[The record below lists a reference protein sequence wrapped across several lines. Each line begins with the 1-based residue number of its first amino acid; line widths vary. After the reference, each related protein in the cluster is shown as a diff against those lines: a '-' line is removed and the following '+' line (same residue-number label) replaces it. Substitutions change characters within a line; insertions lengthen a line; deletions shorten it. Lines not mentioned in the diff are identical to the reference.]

1 MRNRNY
7 LARGTKPYQYY
18 YFHCIIPKD
27 LREILGTS
35 VIRIS
40 LKNFDYCYSKIVA
53 NSLYIIAQNIF
64 EELRMGKKKNVT
76 SEDVKDILRIEL
88 RKSLL
93 HIHHYQFGT
102 NVFDEGK
109 LSESISK
116 ADKEEEKLRGK
127 LKKDYKGTISLI
139 EKEIDKILISQN
151 LEPDKNNI
159 EYKGLVQRWI
169 ELKLKRQ
176 DWKKELLNKSGK
188 NDDDFRN
195 EIEKEW
201 ALDLWENPNEVTE
214 LLQSI
219 DDGGAPSVITNN
231 LRKISKKMNVK
242 ISKSDKPID
251 VINNIRSVSTAEP
264 SNPYLTQSNSIEVKY
279 NKVETPKTPSP
290 LFSEV
295 ILKHLELMRRNKRRE
310 ETIKETEQTYEDVKE
325 LLGDKPISEYTNI
338 DGRDYRTAI
347 ISLPKNRKKK
357 KQYRNLILLQ
367 LLEMDVPEEDRLS
380 VDTQTK
386 LISRMTS
393 LWNFLID
400 EYPEYVT
407 FNVFKK
413 KSVTV
418 SSRKAKDRRESFTD
432 EDIKTIF
439 HHKNFLPAIFEG
451 HGRQTIKY
459 PYYFVP
465 ILAVMMGARLEE
477 ICQMRCTDIMKV
489 EGIWVYRIKEEGEY
503 GKEKTKVKN
512 PYSERDIPLHP
523 ELIDT
528 LKFVQYVKHI
538 KKLGHE
544 RVFWELPKRG
554 TVYSK
559 NVGKFFNEK
568 YLVKIG
574 IKKRGKSFHSFRH
587 SVETHLT
594 NTNVNARYI
603 DFLQGHSQ
611 KGIGGNVYMKGIRV
625 DVLLKECVE
634 KIKWDVDWNK
644 LKVKW

>member
-27 LREILGTS
+27 LRGILGKS
-35 VIRIS
+35 QIRIS
-40 LKNFDYCYSKIVA
+40 LKNSDYCYSKIVA

-64 EELRMGKKKNVT
+64 EELRAGHMQDIT
-76 SEDVKDILRIEL
+76 LEDVKDILRQKVKQTIKHINLYQWKTNKWEPLELAKRIEEIDKKEKKIL
-88 RKSLL
+88 SRLQTDF
-93 HIHHYQFGT
+93 IET
-102 NVFDEGK
+102 NEI
-109 LSESISK
+109 IS
-116 ADKEEEKLRGK
+116 
-127 LKKDYKGTISLI
+127 
-139 EKEIDKILISQN
+139 KEIDKILIKKN
-151 LEPDKNNI
+151 LKPDKQNY
-159 EYKGLVQRWI
+159 EYAGLISRWTDLKVLR
-169 ELKLKRQ
+169 ESWKRDLLNGERKTVNEYEQKLEEMWKLNLFNEEKLKDFQ
-176 DWKKELLNKSGK
+176 PSIIIEDSAPEPKE
-188 NDDDFRN
+188 
-195 EIEKEW
+195 
-201 ALDLWENPNEVTE
+201 
-214 LLQSI
+214 
-219 DDGGAPSVITNN
+219 
-231 LRKISKKMNVK
+231 
-242 ISKSDKPID
+242 
-251 VINNIRSVSTAEP
+251 
-264 SNPYLTQSNSIEVKY
+264 PYLV
-279 NKVETPKTPSP
+279 TPSSPSPSP

-295 ILKHLELMRRNKRRE
+295 TPKHLELMRRNKRRK
-310 ETIKETEQTYEDVKE
+310 ETIGETEQTYEDVKE
-325 LLGDKPISEYTNI
+325 LIGDKPIGEYTNL
-338 DGRDYRTAI
+338 DGRNFRTAI
-347 ISLPKNRKKK
+347 ISLPKNRKKM
-357 KQYRNLILLQ
+357 KQYRDFNLLQ

-400 EYPEYVT
+400 EYPEYVSH
-407 FNVFKK
+407 NVFKK

-418 SSRKAKDRRESFTD
+418 TSRKAKDKRESFTD
-432 EDIKTIF
+432 DDIKTIF
-439 HHKNFLPAIFEG
+439 HHKNFLPAVFEG

-465 ILAVMMGARLEE
+465 ILAVLMGARLEE
-477 ICQMRCTDIMKV
+477 ICQMRVADIMKV
-489 EGIWVYRIKEEGEY
+489 DGIWVYRIREEGKYNE
-503 GKEKTKVKN
+503 EETRVKN

-528 LKFVQYVKHI
+528 LKFIQYVKHI

-594 NTNVNARYI
+594 NSNVNGRYI

-611 KGIGGNVYMKGIRV
+611 KGVGGNVYMKGIRV
-625 DVLLKECVE
+625 DVLLKDCVE
-634 KIKWDVDWNK
+634 KLIWDIDWNK

>member
-27 LREILGTS
+27 LRGILGKS

-40 LKNFDYCYSKIVA
+40 LKNSDYCYSKIVS

-64 EELRMGKKKNVT
+64 EELRAGHMQDIT
-76 SEDVKDILRIEL
+76 LEDVKDILRQKVKQTIKHINLYQWKTNKWEPLELAKRIEQIDQKEKKIL
-88 RKSLL
+88 SRLQTDF
-93 HIHHYQFGT
+93 IET
-102 NVFDEGK
+102 NEI
-109 LSESISK
+109 IS
-116 ADKEEEKLRGK
+116 
-127 LKKDYKGTISLI
+127 
-139 EKEIDKILISQN
+139 KEIDKILIKKN
-151 LEPDKNNI
+151 LKPDKQNY
-159 EYKGLVQRWI
+159 EYAGLISRWTD
-169 ELKLKRQ
+169 LKVLRETWKR
-176 DWKKELLNKSGK
+176 DLLNGERKTV
-188 NDDDFRN
+188 N
-195 EIEKEW
+195 EYEQELEDKW
-201 ALDLWENPNEVTE
+201 KLDLFIEE
-214 LLQSI
+214 
-219 DDGGAPSVITNN
+219 
-231 LRKISKKMNVK
+231 
-242 ISKSDKPID
+242 KSE
-251 VINNIRSVSTAEP
+251 SHEP
-264 SNPYLTQSNSIEVKY
+264 SIIIEDSASEPKEPYIV
-279 NKVETPKTPSP
+279 TPSSPSPSP

-295 ILKHLELMRRNKRRE
+295 TPKHLELMRRNKRRK
-310 ETIKETEQTYEDVKE
+310 ETIGETEQTYEDVKE
-325 LLGDKPISEYTNI
+325 LIGDKPIGEYTNL
-338 DGRDYRTAI
+338 DGRNFRTAI
-347 ISLPKNRKKK
+347 ISLPKNRKKM
-357 KQYRNLILLQ
+357 KQYRDFNLLQ

-400 EYPEYVT
+400 EYPEYVSH
-407 FNVFKK
+407 NVFKK

-418 SSRKAKDRRESFTD
+418 TSRKAKDKRESFTD
-432 EDIKTIF
+432 DDIKTIF

-465 ILAVMMGARLEE
+465 ILAVLMGARLEE
-477 ICQMRCTDIMKV
+477 ICQMRVADIMKV
-489 EGIWVYRIKEEGEY
+489 DGIWVYRIREEGKYNE
-503 GKEKTKVKN
+503 EETRVKN

-594 NTNVNARYI
+594 NSNVNGRYI

-611 KGIGGNVYMKGIRV
+611 KGVGGNVYMKGIRV
-625 DVLLKECVE
+625 DVLLKDCVE
-634 KIKWDVDWNK
+634 KLIWDIDWNK

>member
-27 LREILGTS
+27 LRGILGKS
-35 VIRIS
+35 QIRIS
-40 LKNFDYCYSKIVA
+40 LKNSDYCYSKIVA

-64 EELRMGKKKNVT
+64 EELRAGHMQDIT
-76 SEDVKDILRIEL
+76 LEDVKEILRQKFKQTIKHIDLYQWKTNKWEPLELAKRIEEIDKKEKKIL
-88 RKSLL
+88 SRLKNDF
-93 HIHHYQFGT
+93 IET
-102 NVFDEGK
+102 NEI
-109 LSESISK
+109 IS
-116 ADKEEEKLRGK
+116 
-127 LKKDYKGTISLI
+127 
-139 EKEIDKILISQN
+139 KEIDKILIKKN
-151 LEPDKNNI
+151 LKPDKQNY
-159 EYKGLVQRWI
+159 EYAGLISRWTDLKVLR
-169 ELKLKRQ
+169 ESWKRDLLNGERKTVNEYEQKLEEMWKLNLFNEEKLKDFQ
-176 DWKKELLNKSGK
+176 PSIIIEDSAPEPKE
-188 NDDDFRN
+188 
-195 EIEKEW
+195 
-201 ALDLWENPNEVTE
+201 
-214 LLQSI
+214 
-219 DDGGAPSVITNN
+219 
-231 LRKISKKMNVK
+231 
-242 ISKSDKPID
+242 
-251 VINNIRSVSTAEP
+251 
-264 SNPYLTQSNSIEVKY
+264 PYLV
-279 NKVETPKTPSP
+279 TPSPSP

-295 ILKHLELMRRNKRRE
+295 TPKHLELMRRNKRRK
-310 ETIKETEQTYEDVKE
+310 ETIGETEQTYEDVKE
-325 LLGDKPISEYTNI
+325 LIGDKPIGEYTNL
-338 DGRDYRTAI
+338 DGRNFRTAI
-347 ISLPKNRKKK
+347 ISLPKNRKKM
-357 KQYRNLILLQ
+357 KQYRDFNLLQ
-367 LLEMDVPEEDRLS
+367 LLEMDVPEDDRLS

-400 EYPEYVT
+400 EYPEYVSH
-407 FNVFKK
+407 NVFKK

-418 SSRKAKDRRESFTD
+418 TSRKAKDKRESFTD
-432 EDIKTIF
+432 DDIKTIF
-439 HHKNFLPAIFEG
+439 HHKNFLPAVFEG

-477 ICQMRCTDIMKV
+477 ICQMRVTDIKKV
-489 EGIWVYRIKEEGEY
+489 NGIWVYRIREEGRYNE
-503 GKEKTKVKN
+503 EETRVKN

-528 LKFVQYVKHI
+528 LRFVQYVNHI

-554 TVYSK
+554 NVYHR

-594 NTNVNARYI
+594 NANVNGRYI

-611 KGIGGNVYMKGIRV
+611 KGVGGNVYMKGIRV
-625 DVLLKECVE
+625 DVLLKDCVE
-634 KIKWDVDWNK
+634 KIQWDVDWNK

>member
-27 LREILGTS
+27 LRGILGKS
-35 VIRIS
+35 QIRIS
-40 LKNFDYCYSKIVA
+40 LKNSDYCYSKIVA

-64 EELRMGKKKNVT
+64 EELRAGHMQDIT
-76 SEDVKDILRIEL
+76 LEDVKDILRQKVKQTIKHIDLYQWKTNKWEPLELAKRIEEID
-88 RKSLL
+88 KKEKKLL
-93 HIHHYQFGT
+93 SRLQTDFIET
-102 NVFDEGK
+102 NEI
-109 LSESISK
+109 IS
-116 ADKEEEKLRGK
+116 
-127 LKKDYKGTISLI
+127 
-139 EKEIDKILISQN
+139 KEIDKILIKKN
-151 LEPDKNNI
+151 LKPDKQNYEYAGLISRWTDLKVLRETWKRDLLNGERKTVNEYEQELEEKWKLDLFI
-159 EYKGLVQRWI
+159 E
-169 ELKLKRQ
+169 EKLKESQ
-176 DWKKELLNKSGK
+176 SSIIIENSASEPKEPY
-188 NDDDFRN
+188 
-195 EIEKEW
+195 I
-201 ALDLWENPNEVTE
+201 VT
-214 LLQSI
+214 
-219 DDGGAPSVITNN
+219 PS
-231 LRKISKKMNVK
+231 S
-242 ISKSDKPID
+242 
-251 VINNIRSVSTAEP
+251 P
-264 SNPYLTQSNSIEVKY
+264 S
-279 NKVETPKTPSP
+279 PSP

-295 ILKHLELMRRNKRRE
+295 TPKHLELMRRNKRRK
-310 ETIKETEQTYEDVKE
+310 ETIGETEQTYEDVKE
-325 LLGDKPISEYTNI
+325 LIGDKPIGEYTNL
-338 DGRDYRTAI
+338 DGRNFRTAI
-347 ISLPKNRKKK
+347 ISLPKNRKKM
-357 KQYRNLILLQ
+357 KQYRDFNLLQ
-367 LLEMDVPEEDRLS
+367 LLEMDVPEDDRLS

-407 FNVFKK
+407 QNVFKK

-418 SSRKAKDRRESFTD
+418 TSRKAKDKRESFTD

-451 HGRQTIKY
+451 HRRQTIKY

-477 ICQMRCTDIMKV
+477 ICQMRVTDIKKV
-489 EGIWVYRIKEEGEY
+489 NGIWVYRIREEGRYNE
-503 GKEKTKVKN
+503 EETRVKN

-528 LKFVQYVKHI
+528 LRFVQYVNHI

-554 TVYSK
+554 NVYHR

-594 NTNVNARYI
+594 NANVNGRYI

-611 KGIGGNVYMKGIRV
+611 KGVGGNVYMKGIRV
-625 DVLLKECVE
+625 DVLLKDCVE
-634 KIKWDVDWNK
+634 KIQWDVDWNK

>member
-1 MRNRNY
+1 MVILCVWINPKSRGTMRNRNY

-27 LREILGTS
+27 LRGILGKS

-40 LKNFDYCYSKIVA
+40 LKNSDYCYSKIVA

-64 EELRMGKKKNVT
+64 EELRAGHMQDIT
-76 SEDVKDILRIEL
+76 LEDVKDILRQKVKQTIKHIDLYQWKTNKWEPLELAKRIEQID
-88 RKSLL
+88 KKEKKLL
-93 HIHHYQFGT
+93 SRLQTDFIET
-102 NVFDEGK
+102 NEI
-109 LSESISK
+109 IS
-116 ADKEEEKLRGK
+116 
-127 LKKDYKGTISLI
+127 
-139 EKEIDKILISQN
+139 KEIDKILIKKN
-151 LEPDKNNI
+151 LKPDKQNYEYAGLISRWTDLKVLRETWKRDLLNGERKTVNEYEQELEEKWKLDLFI
-159 EYKGLVQRWI
+159 E
-169 ELKLKRQ
+169 EKLKESQ
-176 DWKKELLNKSGK
+176 SSIIIENSASEPKEPY
-188 NDDDFRN
+188 
-195 EIEKEW
+195 I
-201 ALDLWENPNEVTE
+201 VT
-214 LLQSI
+214 
-219 DDGGAPSVITNN
+219 PS
-231 LRKISKKMNVK
+231 S
-242 ISKSDKPID
+242 
-251 VINNIRSVSTAEP
+251 
-264 SNPYLTQSNSIEVKY
+264 
-279 NKVETPKTPSP
+279 PSP

-295 ILKHLELMRRNKRRE
+295 TPKHLELMRRNKRRK
-310 ETIKETEQTYEDVKE
+310 ETIGETEQTYEDVKE
-325 LLGDKPISEYTNI
+325 LIGDKPIGEYTNL
-338 DGRDYRTAI
+338 DGRNFRTAI
-347 ISLPKNRKKK
+347 ISLPKNRKKM
-357 KQYRNLILLQ
+357 KQYRDFNLLQ
-367 LLEMDVPEEDRLS
+367 LLEMDVPEDDRLS

-407 FNVFKK
+407 QNVFKK

-418 SSRKAKDRRESFTD
+418 TSRKAKDKRESFTD

-477 ICQMRCTDIMKV
+477 ICQMRVTDIKKV
-489 EGIWVYRIKEEGEY
+489 NGIWVYRIREEGRYNE
-503 GKEKTKVKN
+503 EETRVKN

-528 LKFVQYVKHI
+528 LRFVQYVNHI

-554 TVYSK
+554 NVYHR

-594 NTNVNARYI
+594 NANVNGRYI

-611 KGIGGNVYMKGIRV
+611 KGVGGNVYMKGIRV
-625 DVLLKECVE
+625 DVLLKDCVE
-634 KIKWDVDWNK
+634 KIQWDVDWNK

>member
-1 MRNRNY
+1 MSNRNY

-27 LREILGTS
+27 LRGILGTS
-35 VIRIS
+35 IIRIS
-40 LKNFDYCYSKIVA
+40 LKNSDYCYSKIVA
-53 NSLYIIAQNIF
+53 NSLYIVAQNIF

-93 HIHHYQFGT
+93 HIRHYQYGT

-109 LSESISK
+109 LSKSIIQ
-116 ADKEEEKLRGK
+116 ADKEEERLRDT
-127 LKKDYKGTISLI
+127 LQKDYRGTVELI

-151 LEPDKNNI
+151 LQPDKQNI

-176 DWKKELLNKSGK
+176 DWKKDLLNKSGK
-188 NDDDFRN
+188 NDEDFRK
-195 EIEKEW
+195 EIEKVWNIE
-201 ALDLWENPNEVTE
+201 LNGKSKELQPSIITE
-214 LLQSI
+214 ESEPI
-219 DDGGAPSVITNN
+219 EPYI
-231 LRKISKKMNVK
+231 VK
-242 ISKSDKPID
+242 PK
-251 VINNIRSVSTAEP
+251 
-264 SNPYLTQSNSIEVKY
+264 SIEVKY
-279 NKVETPKTPSP
+279 NKAQTAPSP

-295 ILKHLELMRRNKRRE
+295 IPKYLEYMVRVKRRE
-310 ETIKETEQTYEDVKE
+310 STIGEQKQTYEDVIE
-325 LLGDKPISEYTNI
+325 LIGDKPIGEYTNL
-338 DGRDYRTAI
+338 DGRNYRTSL

-357 KQYRNLILLQ
+357 KQYRDFNLHQ
-367 LLEMDVPEEDRLS
+367 LLDMDVPEEDRMT
-380 VDTQTK
+380 VANQAK
-386 LISRMTS
+386 LISRMSS
-393 LWNFLID
+393 LWNYLSD

-407 FNVFKK
+407 HNVFKRK
-413 KSVTV
+413 TVTV
-418 SSRKAKDRRESFTD
+418 SSRRAKDRRESFTD
-432 EDIKTIF
+432 DDIKTIF
-439 HHKNFLPAIFEG
+439 HQKNFLPAVFEA
-451 HGRQTIKY
+451 HGKQTIKY
-459 PYYFVP
+459 PYFFTP
-465 ILAVMMGARLEE
+465 ILASLMGARLEE
-477 ICQMRCTDIMKV
+477 ICQMRVKDIMRV
-489 EGIWVYRIKEEGEY
+489 DGIWVYRIREEGKY
-503 GKEKTKVKN
+503 GEEETKVKN

-528 LKFVQYVKHI
+528 LNFVQYVKHV

-587 SVETHLT
+587 SVETQLT
-594 NTNVNARYI
+594 NANVNARYI

-634 KIKWDVDWNK
+634 KIQWDVDWNK

>member
-27 LREILGTS
+27 LRGILGKS

-40 LKNFDYCYSKIVA
+40 LKNSDYCYSKIVS

-64 EELRMGKKKNVT
+64 EELRAGHMQDIT
-76 SEDVKDILRIEL
+76 LEDVKDILRQKVKQTIKHINLYQWKTNKWEPLELAKRIEQIDQKEKKIL
-88 RKSLL
+88 SRLQTDF
-93 HIHHYQFGT
+93 IET
-102 NVFDEGK
+102 NEI
-109 LSESISK
+109 IS
-116 ADKEEEKLRGK
+116 
-127 LKKDYKGTISLI
+127 
-139 EKEIDKILISQN
+139 KEIDKILIKKN
-151 LEPDKNNI
+151 LKPDKQNY
-159 EYKGLVQRWI
+159 EYAGLISRWTDLKVLR
-169 ELKLKRQ
+169 ESWKRDLLNGERKTVNEYEQKLEEMWKLNLFNEEKLKDFQ
-176 DWKKELLNKSGK
+176 PSIIIEDSAPEPKE
-188 NDDDFRN
+188 
-195 EIEKEW
+195 
-201 ALDLWENPNEVTE
+201 
-214 LLQSI
+214 
-219 DDGGAPSVITNN
+219 
-231 LRKISKKMNVK
+231 
-242 ISKSDKPID
+242 
-251 VINNIRSVSTAEP
+251 
-264 SNPYLTQSNSIEVKY
+264 PYLV
-279 NKVETPKTPSP
+279 TPSSPSPSP

-295 ILKHLELMRRNKRRE
+295 TPKHLELMRRNKRRK
-310 ETIKETEQTYEDVKE
+310 ETIGETEQTYEDVKE
-325 LLGDKPISEYTNI
+325 LIGDKPIGEYTNL
-338 DGRDYRTAI
+338 DGRNFRTAI
-347 ISLPKNRKKK
+347 ISLPKNRKKM
-357 KQYRNLILLQ
+357 KQYRDFNLLQ

-400 EYPEYVT
+400 EYPEYVSH
-407 FNVFKK
+407 NVFKK

-418 SSRKAKDRRESFTD
+418 TSRKAKDKRESFTD
-432 EDIKTIF
+432 DDIKTIF
-439 HHKNFLPAIFEG
+439 HHKNFLPAVFEG

-465 ILAVMMGARLEE
+465 ILAVLMGARLEE
-477 ICQMRCTDIMKV
+477 ICQMRVADIMKV
-489 EGIWVYRIKEEGEY
+489 DGIWVYRIREEGKYNE
-503 GKEKTKVKN
+503 EETRVKN

-594 NTNVNARYI
+594 NANVNGRYI

-611 KGIGGNVYMKGIRV
+611 KGVGGNVYMKGIRV
-625 DVLLKECVE
+625 DVLLKDCVE
-634 KIKWDVDWNK
+634 KLIWDIDWNK

>member
-27 LREILGTS
+27 LRGILGKS
-35 VIRIS
+35 QIRIS
-40 LKNFDYCYSKIVA
+40 LKNSDYCYSKIVA

-64 EELRMGKKKNVT
+64 EELRAGHMQDIT
-76 SEDVKDILRIEL
+76 LEDVKDILRQKVKQTIKHIDLYQWKTNKWEPLELAKRIEQIDKKEKKIL
-88 RKSLL
+88 SRLQTDF
-93 HIHHYQFGT
+93 IET
-102 NVFDEGK
+102 NEI
-109 LSESISK
+109 IS
-116 ADKEEEKLRGK
+116 
-127 LKKDYKGTISLI
+127 
-139 EKEIDKILISQN
+139 KEIDKILIKKN
-151 LEPDKNNI
+151 LKPDKQNYEYAGLISRWTDLKVLRETWKRDLLNGERKTVNEYEQELEEKWKLDLFI
-159 EYKGLVQRWI
+159 E
-169 ELKLKRQ
+169 EKLKESQ
-176 DWKKELLNKSGK
+176 SSIIIENSASEPKEPY
-188 NDDDFRN
+188 
-195 EIEKEW
+195 I
-201 ALDLWENPNEVTE
+201 VT
-214 LLQSI
+214 
-219 DDGGAPSVITNN
+219 PS
-231 LRKISKKMNVK
+231 S
-242 ISKSDKPID
+242 
-251 VINNIRSVSTAEP
+251 P
-264 SNPYLTQSNSIEVKY
+264 S
-279 NKVETPKTPSP
+279 PSP

-295 ILKHLELMRRNKRRE
+295 TPKHLELMRRNKRRK
-310 ETIKETEQTYEDVKE
+310 ETIGETEQTYEDVKE
-325 LLGDKPISEYTNI
+325 LIGDKPIGEYTNL
-338 DGRDYRTAI
+338 DGRNFRTAI
-347 ISLPKNRKKK
+347 ISLPKNRKKM
-357 KQYRNLILLQ
+357 KQYRDFNLLQ
-367 LLEMDVPEEDRLS
+367 LLEMDVPEDDRLS

-407 FNVFKK
+407 QNVFKK

-418 SSRKAKDRRESFTD
+418 TSRKAKDKRESFTD

-477 ICQMRCTDIMKV
+477 ICQMRVTDIKKV
-489 EGIWVYRIKEEGEY
+489 NGIWVYRIREEGRYNE
-503 GKEKTKVKN
+503 EETRVKN

-528 LKFVQYVKHI
+528 LRFVQYVNHI

-554 TVYSK
+554 NVYHR

-594 NTNVNARYI
+594 NANVNGRYI

-611 KGIGGNVYMKGIRV
+611 KGVGGNVYMKGIRV
-625 DVLLKECVE
+625 DVLLKDCVE
-634 KIKWDVDWNK
+634 KIQWDVDWNK

>member
-27 LREILGTS
+27 LRGILGKS

-40 LKNFDYCYSKIVA
+40 LKNSDYCYSKIVS

-64 EELRMGKKKNVT
+64 EELRAGHMQDIT
-76 SEDVKDILRIEL
+76 LEDVKDILRQKVKQTIKHINLYQWKTNKWEPLELAKRIEQIDQKEKKIL
-88 RKSLL
+88 SRLQTDF
-93 HIHHYQFGT
+93 IET
-102 NVFDEGK
+102 NEI
-109 LSESISK
+109 IS
-116 ADKEEEKLRGK
+116 
-127 LKKDYKGTISLI
+127 
-139 EKEIDKILISQN
+139 KEIDKILIKKN
-151 LEPDKNNI
+151 LKPDKQNY
-159 EYKGLVQRWI
+159 EYAGLISRWTD
-169 ELKLKRQ
+169 LKVLRETWKR
-176 DWKKELLNKSGK
+176 DLLNGERKTV
-188 NDDDFRN
+188 N
-195 EIEKEW
+195 EYEQELEDKW
-201 ALDLWENPNEVTE
+201 KLDLFIEEKLEESQSSIIIEDSAPKPKEPHLVT
-214 LLQSI
+214 
-219 DDGGAPSVITNN
+219 PS
-231 LRKISKKMNVK
+231 S
-242 ISKSDKPID
+242 
-251 VINNIRSVSTAEP
+251 P
-264 SNPYLTQSNSIEVKY
+264 S
-279 NKVETPKTPSP
+279 PSP

-295 ILKHLELMRRNKRRE
+295 TPKHLELMRRNKRRK
-310 ETIKETEQTYEDVKE
+310 ETIGETEQTYEDVKE
-325 LLGDKPISEYTNI
+325 LIGDKPIGEYTNL
-338 DGRDYRTAI
+338 DGRNFRTAI
-347 ISLPKNRKKK
+347 ISLPKNRKKM
-357 KQYRNLILLQ
+357 KQYRDFNLLQ

-407 FNVFKK
+407 QNVFKK

-418 SSRKAKDRRESFTD
+418 TSRKAKDKRESFTD

-465 ILAVMMGARLEE
+465 ILAVLMGARLEE
-477 ICQMRCTDIMKV
+477 ICQMRVADIMKV
-489 EGIWVYRIKEEGEY
+489 DGIWVYRIREEGKYNE
-503 GKEKTKVKN
+503 EETRVKN

-594 NTNVNARYI
+594 NSNVNGRYI

-611 KGIGGNVYMKGIRV
+611 KGVGGNVYMKGIRV
-625 DVLLKECVE
+625 DVLLKDCVE
-634 KIKWDVDWNK
+634 KLIWDIDWNK

>member
-27 LREILGTS
+27 LRGILGKS

-40 LKNFDYCYSKIVA
+40 LKNSDYCYSKIVS

-64 EELRMGKKKNVT
+64 EELRAGHMQDIT
-76 SEDVKDILRIEL
+76 LEDVKDILRQKVKQTIKHINLYQWKTNKWEPLELAKRIEQIDQKEKKIL
-88 RKSLL
+88 SRLQTDF
-93 HIHHYQFGT
+93 IET
-102 NVFDEGK
+102 NEI
-109 LSESISK
+109 IS
-116 ADKEEEKLRGK
+116 
-127 LKKDYKGTISLI
+127 
-139 EKEIDKILISQN
+139 KEIDKILIKKN
-151 LEPDKNNI
+151 LKPDKQNY
-159 EYKGLVQRWI
+159 EYAGLISRWTD
-169 ELKLKRQ
+169 LKVLRETWKR
-176 DWKKELLNKSGK
+176 DLLNGERKTV
-188 NDDDFRN
+188 N
-195 EIEKEW
+195 EYEQELEDKW
-201 ALDLWENPNEVTE
+201 KLDLFIEE
-214 LLQSI
+214 
-219 DDGGAPSVITNN
+219 
-231 LRKISKKMNVK
+231 
-242 ISKSDKPID
+242 KSE
-251 VINNIRSVSTAEP
+251 SHEP
-264 SNPYLTQSNSIEVKY
+264 SIIIEDSASEPKEPYIV
-279 NKVETPKTPSP
+279 TPSSPSPSP

-295 ILKHLELMRRNKRRE
+295 TPKHLELMRRNKRRK
-310 ETIKETEQTYEDVKE
+310 ETIGETEQTYEDVKE
-325 LLGDKPISEYTNI
+325 LIGDKPIGEYTNL
-338 DGRDYRTAI
+338 DGRNFRTAI
-347 ISLPKNRKKK
+347 ISLPKNRKKM
-357 KQYRNLILLQ
+357 KQYRDFNLLQ

-400 EYPEYVT
+400 EYPEYVSH
-407 FNVFKK
+407 NVFKK

-418 SSRKAKDRRESFTD
+418 TSRKAKDKRESFTD
-432 EDIKTIF
+432 DDIKTIF
-439 HHKNFLPAIFEG
+439 HHKNFLPAVFEG

-465 ILAVMMGARLEE
+465 ILAVLMGARLEE
-477 ICQMRCTDIMKV
+477 ICQMRVADIMKV
-489 EGIWVYRIKEEGEY
+489 DGIWVYRIREEGKYNE
-503 GKEKTKVKN
+503 EETRVKN

-528 LKFVQYVKHI
+528 LKFIQYVKHI

-594 NTNVNARYI
+594 NSNVNGRYI

-611 KGIGGNVYMKGIRV
+611 KGVGGNVYMKGIRV
-625 DVLLKECVE
+625 DVLLKDCVE
-634 KIKWDVDWNK
+634 KLIWDIDWNK

>member
-27 LREILGTS
+27 LRGILGKS
-35 VIRIS
+35 QIRIS
-40 LKNFDYCYSKIVA
+40 LKNSDYCYSKIVA

-64 EELRMGKKKNVT
+64 EELRAGHMQDIT
-76 SEDVKDILRIEL
+76 LEDVKDILRQKVKQTIKHINLYQWKTNKWEPLELAKRIEQIDQKEKKIL
-88 RKSLL
+88 SRLQTDF
-93 HIHHYQFGT
+93 IET
-102 NVFDEGK
+102 NEI
-109 LSESISK
+109 IS
-116 ADKEEEKLRGK
+116 
-127 LKKDYKGTISLI
+127 
-139 EKEIDKILISQN
+139 KEIDKILIKKN
-151 LEPDKNNI
+151 LKPDKQNY
-159 EYKGLVQRWI
+159 EYAGLISRWTD
-169 ELKLKRQ
+169 LKVLRETWKR
-176 DWKKELLNKSGK
+176 DLLNGERKTV
-188 NDDDFRN
+188 N
-195 EIEKEW
+195 EYEQELEDKW
-201 ALDLWENPNEVTE
+201 KLDLFIEE
-214 LLQSI
+214 
-219 DDGGAPSVITNN
+219 
-231 LRKISKKMNVK
+231 
-242 ISKSDKPID
+242 KSE
-251 VINNIRSVSTAEP
+251 SHEP
-264 SNPYLTQSNSIEVKY
+264 SIIIEDSASEPKEPYIV
-279 NKVETPKTPSP
+279 TPSSPSPSP

-295 ILKHLELMRRNKRRE
+295 TPKHLELMRRNKRRK
-310 ETIKETEQTYEDVKE
+310 ETIGETEQTYEDVKE
-325 LLGDKPISEYTNI
+325 LIGDKPIGEYTNL
-338 DGRDYRTAI
+338 DGRNFRTAI
-347 ISLPKNRKKK
+347 ISLPKNRKKM
-357 KQYRNLILLQ
+357 KQYRDFNLLQ
-367 LLEMDVPEEDRLS
+367 LLEIDVPEEDRLS

-400 EYPEYVT
+400 EYPEYVSH
-407 FNVFKK
+407 NVFKK

-418 SSRKAKDRRESFTD
+418 TSRKAKDKRESFTD
-432 EDIKTIF
+432 DDIKTIF
-439 HHKNFLPAIFEG
+439 HHKNFLPAVFEG

-465 ILAVMMGARLEE
+465 ILAVLMGARLEE
-477 ICQMRCTDIMKV
+477 ICQMRVADIMKV
-489 EGIWVYRIKEEGEY
+489 DGIWVYRIREEGKYNE
-503 GKEKTKVKN
+503 EETRVKN

-594 NTNVNARYI
+594 NSNVNGRYI

-611 KGIGGNVYMKGIRV
+611 KGVGGNVYMKGIRV
-625 DVLLKECVE
+625 DVLLKDCV
-634 KIKWDVDWNK
+634 KKLIWDIDWNK

>member
-1 MRNRNY
+1 MHNQNY
-7 LARGTKPYQYY
+7 LARGTKPYQYF
-18 YFHCIIPKD
+18 YFRCIIPKD
-27 LREILGTS
+27 LKGMFRQS
-35 VIRIS
+35 QIRIS
-40 LKNFDYCYSKIVA
+40 LKNSNYCYSKIVA

-64 EELRMGKKKNVT
+64 ENIREGHMQDITL
-76 SEDVKDILRIEL
+76 EDVKDILRKKFKQTIKHINLYQWKTNKWEPLELAKRIEQIDQKEKKIL
-88 RKSLL
+88 SRLQTDF
-93 HIHHYQFGT
+93 IET
-102 NVFDEGK
+102 NEI
-109 LSESISK
+109 IS
-116 ADKEEEKLRGK
+116 
-127 LKKDYKGTISLI
+127 
-139 EKEIDKILISQN
+139 KEIDKILIKKN
-151 LEPDKNNI
+151 LKPDKQNY
-159 EYKGLVQRWI
+159 EYAGLISRWTD
-169 ELKLKRQ
+169 LKVLRETWKR
-176 DWKKELLNKSGK
+176 DLLNGERKTV
-188 NDDDFRN
+188 N
-195 EIEKEW
+195 EYEQELEDKW
-201 ALDLWENPNEVTE
+201 KLDLFIEE
-214 LLQSI
+214 
-219 DDGGAPSVITNN
+219 
-231 LRKISKKMNVK
+231 
-242 ISKSDKPID
+242 KSE
-251 VINNIRSVSTAEP
+251 SHEP
-264 SNPYLTQSNSIEVKY
+264 SIIIEDSASEPKEPYIV
-279 NKVETPKTPSP
+279 TPSSPSPSP

-295 ILKHLELMRRNKRRE
+295 TPKHLELMRRNKRRK
-310 ETIKETEQTYEDVKE
+310 ETIGETEQTYEDVKE
-325 LLGDKPISEYTNI
+325 LIGDKPIGEYTNL
-338 DGRDYRTAI
+338 DGRNFRTAI
-347 ISLPKNRKKK
+347 ISLPKNRKKM
-357 KQYRNLILLQ
+357 KQYRDFNLLQ

-400 EYPEYVT
+400 EYPEYVSH
-407 FNVFKK
+407 NVFKK

-418 SSRKAKDRRESFTD
+418 TSRKAKDKRESFTD
-432 EDIKTIF
+432 DDIKTIF
-439 HHKNFLPAIFEG
+439 HHKNFLPAVFEG

-465 ILAVMMGARLEE
+465 ILAVLMGARLEE
-477 ICQMRCTDIMKV
+477 ICQMRVADIMKV
-489 EGIWVYRIKEEGEY
+489 DGIWVYRIREEGKYNE
-503 GKEKTKVKN
+503 EETRVKN

-594 NTNVNARYI
+594 NANVNGRYI

-611 KGIGGNVYMKGIRV
+611 KGVGGNVYMKGIRV
-625 DVLLKECVE
+625 DVLLKDCVE
-634 KIKWDVDWNK
+634 KLIWDIDWNK

>member
-27 LREILGTS
+27 LRGILGKS
-35 VIRIS
+35 QIRIS
-40 LKNFDYCYSKIVA
+40 LKNSDYCYSKIVS

-64 EELRMGKKKNVT
+64 EELRAGHMQDIT
-76 SEDVKDILRIEL
+76 LEDVKDILRQKVKQTIKHINLYQWKTNKWEPLELAKRIEQIDQKEKKIL
-88 RKSLL
+88 SRLQTDF
-93 HIHHYQFGT
+93 IET
-102 NVFDEGK
+102 NEI
-109 LSESISK
+109 IS
-116 ADKEEEKLRGK
+116 
-127 LKKDYKGTISLI
+127 
-139 EKEIDKILISQN
+139 KEIDKILIKKN
-151 LEPDKNNI
+151 LKPDKQNY
-159 EYKGLVQRWI
+159 EYAGLISRWTDLKVLR
-169 ELKLKRQ
+169 ESWKRDLLNGERKTVNEYEQKLEEMWKLNLFNEEKLKDFQ
-176 DWKKELLNKSGK
+176 PSIIIEDSAPEPKE
-188 NDDDFRN
+188 
-195 EIEKEW
+195 
-201 ALDLWENPNEVTE
+201 
-214 LLQSI
+214 
-219 DDGGAPSVITNN
+219 
-231 LRKISKKMNVK
+231 
-242 ISKSDKPID
+242 
-251 VINNIRSVSTAEP
+251 
-264 SNPYLTQSNSIEVKY
+264 PYLV
-279 NKVETPKTPSP
+279 TPSSPSPSP

-295 ILKHLELMRRNKRRE
+295 TPKHLELMRRNKRRK
-310 ETIKETEQTYEDVKE
+310 ETIGETEQTYEDVKE
-325 LLGDKPISEYTNI
+325 LIGDKPIGEYTNL
-338 DGRDYRTAI
+338 DGRNFRTAI
-347 ISLPKNRKKK
+347 ISLPKNRKKM
-357 KQYRNLILLQ
+357 KQYRDFNLLQ

-400 EYPEYVT
+400 EYPEYVSH
-407 FNVFKK
+407 NVFKK

-418 SSRKAKDRRESFTD
+418 TSRKAKDKRESFTD
-432 EDIKTIF
+432 DDIKTIF
-439 HHKNFLPAIFEG
+439 HHKNFLPAVFEG

-465 ILAVMMGARLEE
+465 ILAVLMGARLEE
-477 ICQMRCTDIMKV
+477 ICQMRVADIMKV
-489 EGIWVYRIKEEGEY
+489 DGIWVYRIREEGKYNE
-503 GKEKTKVKN
+503 EETRVKN

-594 NTNVNARYI
+594 NSNVNGRYI

-611 KGIGGNVYMKGIRV
+611 KGVGGNVYMKGIRV
-625 DVLLKECVE
+625 DVLLKDCVE
-634 KIKWDVDWNK
+634 KLIWDIDWNK

>member
-27 LREILGTS
+27 LRGILGKS

-40 LKNFDYCYSKIVA
+40 LKNSDYCYSKIVS

-64 EELRMGKKKNVT
+64 EELRAGHMQDIT
-76 SEDVKDILRIEL
+76 LEDVKDILRQKVKQTIKHINLYQWKTNKWEPLELAKRIEEIDKKEKKIL
-88 RKSLL
+88 SRLQTDF
-93 HIHHYQFGT
+93 IET
-102 NVFDEGK
+102 NEI
-109 LSESISK
+109 IS
-116 ADKEEEKLRGK
+116 
-127 LKKDYKGTISLI
+127 
-139 EKEIDKILISQN
+139 KEIDKILIKKN
-151 LEPDKNNI
+151 LKPDKQNY
-159 EYKGLVQRWI
+159 EYAGLISRWTDLKVLR
-169 ELKLKRQ
+169 ESWKRDLLNGERKTVNEYEQKLEEMWKLNLFNEEKLKDFQ
-176 DWKKELLNKSGK
+176 PSIIIEDSAPEPKE
-188 NDDDFRN
+188 
-195 EIEKEW
+195 
-201 ALDLWENPNEVTE
+201 
-214 LLQSI
+214 
-219 DDGGAPSVITNN
+219 
-231 LRKISKKMNVK
+231 
-242 ISKSDKPID
+242 
-251 VINNIRSVSTAEP
+251 
-264 SNPYLTQSNSIEVKY
+264 PYLV
-279 NKVETPKTPSP
+279 TPSSPSP

-295 ILKHLELMRRNKRRE
+295 TPKHLELMRRNKRRK
-310 ETIKETEQTYEDVKE
+310 ETIGETEQTYEDVKE
-325 LLGDKPISEYTNI
+325 LIGDKPIGEYTNL
-338 DGRDYRTAI
+338 DGRNFRTAI
-347 ISLPKNRKKK
+347 ISLPKNRKKM
-357 KQYRNLILLQ
+357 KQYRDFNLLQ

-400 EYPEYVT
+400 EYPEYVSH
-407 FNVFKK
+407 NVFKK

-418 SSRKAKDRRESFTD
+418 TSRKAKDKRESFTD
-432 EDIKTIF
+432 DDIKTIF
-439 HHKNFLPAIFEG
+439 HHKNFLPAVFEG

-465 ILAVMMGARLEE
+465 ILAVLMGARLEE
-477 ICQMRCTDIMKV
+477 ICQMRVADIMKV
-489 EGIWVYRIKEEGEY
+489 DGIWVYRIREEGKYNE
-503 GKEKTKVKN
+503 EETRVKN

-528 LKFVQYVKHI
+528 LKFIQYVKHI

-594 NTNVNARYI
+594 NSNVNGRYI

-611 KGIGGNVYMKGIRV
+611 KGVGGNVYMKGIRV

-634 KIKWDVDWNK
+634 KIQWDVDWNK

>member
-27 LREILGTS
+27 LRGILGKS

-40 LKNFDYCYSKIVA
+40 LKNSDYCYSKIVS

-64 EELRMGKKKNVT
+64 EELRAGHMQDIT
-76 SEDVKDILRIEL
+76 LEDVKDILRQKFKQTIKHIDLYQWKTNKWEPLELAKRIEQIDQKEKKIL
-88 RKSLL
+88 SRLQTDF
-93 HIHHYQFGT
+93 IET
-102 NVFDEGK
+102 NEI
-109 LSESISK
+109 IS
-116 ADKEEEKLRGK
+116 
-127 LKKDYKGTISLI
+127 
-139 EKEIDKILISQN
+139 KEIDKILIKKN
-151 LEPDKNNI
+151 LKPDKQNY
-159 EYKGLVQRWI
+159 EYAGLISRWTD
-169 ELKLKRQ
+169 LKVLRETWKR
-176 DWKKELLNKSGK
+176 DLLNGERKTV
-188 NDDDFRN
+188 N
-195 EIEKEW
+195 EYEQELEDKW
-201 ALDLWENPNEVTE
+201 KLDLFIEE
-214 LLQSI
+214 
-219 DDGGAPSVITNN
+219 
-231 LRKISKKMNVK
+231 
-242 ISKSDKPID
+242 KSE
-251 VINNIRSVSTAEP
+251 SHEP
-264 SNPYLTQSNSIEVKY
+264 SIIIEDSASEPKEPYIV
-279 NKVETPKTPSP
+279 TPSSPSPSP

-295 ILKHLELMRRNKRRE
+295 TPKHLELMRRNKRRK
-310 ETIKETEQTYEDVKE
+310 ETIGETEQTYEDVKE
-325 LLGDKPISEYTNI
+325 LIGDKPIGEYTNL
-338 DGRDYRTAI
+338 DGRNFRTAI
-347 ISLPKNRKKK
+347 ISLPKNRKKM
-357 KQYRNLILLQ
+357 KQYRDFNLLQ
-367 LLEMDVPEEDRLS
+367 LLEMDVPEDDRLS

-400 EYPEYVT
+400 EYPEYVSH
-407 FNVFKK
+407 NVFKK

-418 SSRKAKDRRESFTD
+418 TSRKAKDKRESFTD
-432 EDIKTIF
+432 DDIKTIF

-477 ICQMRCTDIMKV
+477 ICQMRVTDIKKV
-489 EGIWVYRIKEEGEY
+489 NGIWVYRIREEGRYNE
-503 GKEKTKVKN
+503 EETRVKN

-528 LKFVQYVKHI
+528 LRFVQYVNHI

-554 TVYSK
+554 NVYHR

-594 NTNVNARYI
+594 NANVNGRYI

-611 KGIGGNVYMKGIRV
+611 KGVGGNVYMKGIRV
-625 DVLLKECVE
+625 DVLLKDCVE
-634 KIKWDVDWNK
+634 KIQWDVDWNK

>member
-27 LREILGTS
+27 LRGILGKS
-35 VIRIS
+35 QIRIS
-40 LKNFDYCYSKIVA
+40 LKNSDYCYSKIVA

-64 EELRMGKKKNVT
+64 ENIREGHMQDITL
-76 SEDVKDILRIEL
+76 EDVKDILRQKFKQTIKHIDLYQWKTNKWEPLELAKRIEEIDKKEKKIL
-88 RKSLL
+88 SRLQTDF
-93 HIHHYQFGT
+93 IET
-102 NVFDEGK
+102 NEI
-109 LSESISK
+109 IS
-116 ADKEEEKLRGK
+116 
-127 LKKDYKGTISLI
+127 
-139 EKEIDKILISQN
+139 KEIDKILIKKN
-151 LEPDKNNI
+151 LKPDKQNY
-159 EYKGLVQRWI
+159 EYAGLISRWTD
-169 ELKLKRQ
+169 LKVLRETWKR
-176 DWKKELLNKSGK
+176 DLLNGERKTV
-188 NDDDFRN
+188 N
-195 EIEKEW
+195 EYEQELEDKW
-201 ALDLWENPNEVTE
+201 KLDLFIEE
-214 LLQSI
+214 
-219 DDGGAPSVITNN
+219 
-231 LRKISKKMNVK
+231 
-242 ISKSDKPID
+242 KSE
-251 VINNIRSVSTAEP
+251 SHEP
-264 SNPYLTQSNSIEVKY
+264 SIIIEDSAPEPKEPYLV
-279 NKVETPKTPSP
+279 TPSSPSPSP

-295 ILKHLELMRRNKRRE
+295 TPKHLELMRRNKRRK
-310 ETIKETEQTYEDVKE
+310 ETIGETEQTYEDVKE
-325 LLGDKPISEYTNI
+325 LIGDKPIGEYTNL
-338 DGRDYRTAI
+338 DGRNFRTAI
-347 ISLPKNRKKK
+347 ISLPKNRKKM
-357 KQYRNLILLQ
+357 KQYRDFNLLQ

-400 EYPEYVT
+400 EYPEYVSH
-407 FNVFKK
+407 NVFKK

-418 SSRKAKDRRESFTD
+418 TSRKAKDKRESFTD
-432 EDIKTIF
+432 DDIKTIF
-439 HHKNFLPAIFEG
+439 HHKNFLPAVFEG

-465 ILAVMMGARLEE
+465 ILAVLMGARLEE

-489 EGIWVYRIKEEGEY
+489 DGIWVYRIREEGKYNE
-503 GKEKTKVKN
+503 EETRVKN

-528 LKFVQYVKHI
+528 LKFIQYVKHI

-559 NVGKFFNEK
+559 NVGKFFNGK

-594 NTNVNARYI
+594 NSNVNGRYI

-611 KGIGGNVYMKGIRV
+611 KGVGGNVYMKGIRV
-625 DVLLKECVE
+625 DVLLKDCVE
-634 KIKWDVDWNK
+634 KLIWDIDWNK

>member
-27 LREILGTS
+27 LRGILGKS

-40 LKNFDYCYSKIVA
+40 LKNSDYCYSKIVA

-64 EELRMGKKKNVT
+64 EELRAGHMQDIT
-76 SEDVKDILRIEL
+76 LEDVKDILRQKVKQTIKHIDLYQWKTNKWEPLELAKRIEQID
-88 RKSLL
+88 KKEKKLL
-93 HIHHYQFGT
+93 SRLQTDFIET
-102 NVFDEGK
+102 NEI
-109 LSESISK
+109 IS
-116 ADKEEEKLRGK
+116 
-127 LKKDYKGTISLI
+127 
-139 EKEIDKILISQN
+139 KEIDKILIKKN
-151 LEPDKNNI
+151 LKPDKQNYEYAGLISRWTDLKVLRETWKRDLLNGERKTVNEYEQELEEKWKLDLFI
-159 EYKGLVQRWI
+159 E
-169 ELKLKRQ
+169 EKLKESQ
-176 DWKKELLNKSGK
+176 SSIIIENSASEPKEPY
-188 NDDDFRN
+188 
-195 EIEKEW
+195 I
-201 ALDLWENPNEVTE
+201 VT
-214 LLQSI
+214 
-219 DDGGAPSVITNN
+219 PS
-231 LRKISKKMNVK
+231 S
-242 ISKSDKPID
+242 
-251 VINNIRSVSTAEP
+251 P
-264 SNPYLTQSNSIEVKY
+264 S
-279 NKVETPKTPSP
+279 PSP

-295 ILKHLELMRRNKRRE
+295 TPKHLELMRRNKRRK
-310 ETIKETEQTYEDVKE
+310 ETIGETEQTYEDVKE
-325 LLGDKPISEYTNI
+325 LIGDKPIGEYTNL
-338 DGRDYRTAI
+338 DGRNFRTAI
-347 ISLPKNRKKK
+347 ISLPKNRKKM
-357 KQYRNLILLQ
+357 KQYRDFNLLQ
-367 LLEMDVPEEDRLS
+367 LLEMDVPEDDRLS

-407 FNVFKK
+407 QNVFKK

-418 SSRKAKDRRESFTD
+418 TSRKAKDKRESFTD

-477 ICQMRCTDIMKV
+477 ICQMRVTDIKKV
-489 EGIWVYRIKEEGEY
+489 NGIWVYRIREEGRYNE
-503 GKEKTKVKN
+503 EETRVKN

-528 LKFVQYVKHI
+528 LRFVQYVNHI

-554 TVYSK
+554 NVYHR

-594 NTNVNARYI
+594 NANVNGRYI

-611 KGIGGNVYMKGIRV
+611 KGVGGNVYMKGIRV
-625 DVLLKECVE
+625 DVLLKDCVE
-634 KIKWDVDWNK
+634 KIQWDVDWNK

>member
-27 LREILGTS
+27 LRGILGKS

-40 LKNFDYCYSKIVA
+40 LKNSDYCYSKIVS

-64 EELRMGKKKNVT
+64 EELRAGHMQDIT
-76 SEDVKDILRIEL
+76 LEDVKDILRQKVKQTIKHINLYQWKTNKWEPLELAKRIEQIDQKEKKIL
-88 RKSLL
+88 SRLQTDF
-93 HIHHYQFGT
+93 IET
-102 NVFDEGK
+102 NEI
-109 LSESISK
+109 IS
-116 ADKEEEKLRGK
+116 
-127 LKKDYKGTISLI
+127 
-139 EKEIDKILISQN
+139 KEIDKILIKKN
-151 LEPDKNNI
+151 LKPDKQNYEYAGLISRWTDLKVLRETWKRDLLNGERKTVNEYEQELEEKWKLDLFI
-159 EYKGLVQRWI
+159 E
-169 ELKLKRQ
+169 EKLKESQ
-176 DWKKELLNKSGK
+176 SSIIIENSASEPKEPY
-188 NDDDFRN
+188 
-195 EIEKEW
+195 I
-201 ALDLWENPNEVTE
+201 VT
-214 LLQSI
+214 
-219 DDGGAPSVITNN
+219 PS
-231 LRKISKKMNVK
+231 S
-242 ISKSDKPID
+242 
-251 VINNIRSVSTAEP
+251 P
-264 SNPYLTQSNSIEVKY
+264 S
-279 NKVETPKTPSP
+279 PSP

-295 ILKHLELMRRNKRRE
+295 TPKHLELMRRNKRRK
-310 ETIKETEQTYEDVKE
+310 ETIGETEQTYEDVKE
-325 LLGDKPISEYTNI
+325 LIGDKPIGEYTNL
-338 DGRDYRTAI
+338 DGRNFRTAI
-347 ISLPKNRKKK
+347 ISLPKNRKKM
-357 KQYRNLILLQ
+357 KQYRDFNLLQ

-407 FNVFKK
+407 QNVFKK

-418 SSRKAKDRRESFTD
+418 TSRKAKDKRESFTD

-451 HGRQTIKY
+451 HRRQTIKY

-477 ICQMRCTDIMKV
+477 ICQMRVTDIKKV
-489 EGIWVYRIKEEGEY
+489 NGIWVYRIREEGRYNE
-503 GKEKTKVKN
+503 EETRVKN

-528 LKFVQYVKHI
+528 LRFVQYVNHI

-554 TVYSK
+554 NVYHR

-594 NTNVNARYI
+594 NANVNGRYI

-611 KGIGGNVYMKGIRV
+611 KGVGGNVYMKGIRV
-625 DVLLKECVE
+625 DVLLKDCVE
-634 KIKWDVDWNK
+634 KIQWDVDWNK